1 MALTSP
7 LGAAPPVPGA
17 APGAAPQLNLAGLAN
32 MMGAA
37 QKDRA
42 MDQLLVKMRPALK
55 LISQLEQMVEA
66 DPEIL
71 PVISSVLNARILKS
85 GGGRGRQQPSPMAPT
100 NIPPTPS
107 AQIGSPGMGPMPG
120 LPPMGAGPGI

>member
-1 MALTSP
+1 
-7 LGAAPPVPGA
+7 
-17 APGAAPQLNLAGLAN
+17 

-55 LISQLEQMVEA
+55 LIAQLETMVDQ

-71 PVISSVLNARILKS
+71 PVISSVLNARILKAK
-85 GGGRGRQQPSPMAPT
+85 GRGAGQPST
-100 NIPPTPS
+100 PTPMPNATPTPN
-107 AQIGSPGMGPMPG
+107 AQMGAPGIGAMPG
-120 LPPMGAGPGI
+120 LPPMGGGPGI